1 MTKLFDTLRHFPLA
15 LGILFWLSSAAAAHS
30 AIADGYGCHRGPD
43 KVSYHCHQGEV
54 VQELARRLTGTFLR
68 DAKRAV
74 SPYVRLPF
82 ADLANSQ
89 WQLKELLGDATY
101 DREGNDLQGR
111 GLYLD
116 ERPWSARF
124 FALTRL

>member
-1 MTKLFDTLRHFPLA
+1 MAMDAIAVRTK
-15 LGILFWLSSAAAAHS
+15 S
-30 AIADGYGCHRGPD
+30 AITVTR
-43 KVSYHCHQGEV
+43 GEV

-68 DAKRAV
+68 NAKRAV